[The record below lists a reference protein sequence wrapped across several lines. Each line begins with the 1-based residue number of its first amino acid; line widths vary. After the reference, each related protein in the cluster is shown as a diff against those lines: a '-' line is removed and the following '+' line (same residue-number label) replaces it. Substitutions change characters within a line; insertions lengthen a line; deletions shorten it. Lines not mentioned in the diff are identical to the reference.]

1 MFNEY
6 IENPCE
12 TCRNMSQ
19 VHKCTCQILFK
30 CFGRQ
35 GASMFNNDVKDD
47 FIMEQ
52 QVQKTCVTCF
62 HKHELRMTHIM
73 NSCMTLVF
81 KQWYLSP
88 TQLDMYMTSPWSPM
102 CFHFFSSL
110 RNNSKKIFCNRHS
123 KIRDDNQQIFVG

>member
-1 MFNEY
+1 MKLVE
-6 IENPCE
+6 I
-12 TCRNMSQ
+12 CRKFINVRAKYSSNALGDKGHLCLTMMSKMTSSWSN
-19 VHKCTCQILFK
+19 KCRRHVYH
-30 CFGRQ
+30 G
-35 GASMFNNDVKDD
+35 
-47 FIMEQ
+47 
-52 QVQKTCVTCF
+52 F

-110 RNNSKKIFCNRHS
+110 WKNSKKIFCNRHS